1 MNFTLAPE
9 AHFRWILGLVVLS
22 TSQSAALAIGDVA
35 HASGL
40 TVEAIRYYERL
51 GLLPNPHRTA
61 GRLRR
66 YDSAVL
72 SRLAFIAQAKDLG
85 LSLAQIRDIVSGT
98 AKHAGACKEV
108 HRTLTEHIAAVDR
121 KLETLAALRA
131 TLVEYQRACADAL
144 SSAAD
149 PGCPTLAIMERQA
162 PAVTPLQ
169 GRSHAQ
175 RT

>member
-1 MNFTLAPE
+1 MAS
-9 AHFRWILGLVVLS
+9 S
-22 TSQSAALAIGDVA
+22 TPQSCALAIGDVA

-51 GLLPNPHRTA
+51 GLLPNPQRTA

-85 LSLAQIRDIVSGT
+85 LSLAQIRDIVCGT
-98 AKHAGACKEV
+98 ARHAGACKEV
-108 HRTLTEHIAAVDR
+108 HRTLTEHIASVDR
-121 KLETLAALRA
+121 KLESLTVLRA
-131 TLVEYQRACADAL
+131 TLVEYQSACAEAL
-144 SSAAD
+144 SSTAD

-162 PAVTPLQ
+162 PLAAPLQ
-169 GRSHAQ
+169 GVRV
-175 RT
+175 RNRRD

>member
-1 MNFTLAPE
+1 MVAP
-9 AHFRWILGLVVLS
+9 

-72 SRLAFIAQAKDLG
+72 SLAFIAQAKDLG

-98 AKHAGACKEV
+98 ARHAGACKEV

-131 TLVEYQRACADAL
+131 TLVEYQRACAEAL

-162 PAVTPLQ
+162 PSITPLQ
-169 GRSHAQ
+169 GRPHAQ